1 MLEKLNQF
9 SPKVLF
15 QKLKDGLNKTRES
28 FVGKISKLFSIFK
41 KIDDE
46 FWDELEEIMIAAD
59 VGVTT
64 TEKLLDNLKDKVK
77 KEKIKEPPE
86 VLEALKEDL
95 AEIMR
100 GKGGELAKN
109 EDGVT
114 VIMAVG
120 VNGTG
125 KTTSIAKL
133 AHRLKGEGHKV
144 LLAAADTFRAAAI
157 DQLQI
162 WASRLGVELIKHKDG
177 ADPAAVCFDAL
188 SAAKARHSDY
198 CIIDTAGRLH
208 SKANLME
215 ELRKVRKVIAREVP
229 GAPHE
234 TLLVLDATT
243 GQNALLQAK
252 TFTELIDVSGIVLT
266 KLDGTAKGGIVI
278 AIADELSIP
287 VKFIGLGEKLEDLR
301 VFEPMDFLNALFESG
316 DKSENGG
323 SAS

>member
-9 SPKVLF
+9 SPKALF
-15 QKLKDGLNKTRES
+15 QKLRDGLNKTRES

-64 TEKLLDNLKDKVK
+64 TEKLMDKLKDKVK

-100 GKGGELAKN
+100 GKGGELAKSD
-109 EDGVT
+109 DGVT
-114 VIMAVG
+114 VIVAVG

-133 AHRLKGEGHKV
+133 THKLKSEGHKV

-162 WASRLGVELIKHKDG
+162 WANRLGVDLIKHKDG
-177 ADPAAVCFDAL
+177 SDPAAVCFDAL
-188 SAAKARHSDY
+188 SAAKARHCDY

-229 GAPHE
+229 DAPHE

-243 GQNALLQAK
+243 GQNALIQAK
-252 TFTELIDVSGIVLT
+252 TFAELIDVSGIVLT

-301 VFEPMDFLNALFESG
+301 VFDPMEFLNALFESG
-316 DKSENGG
+316 EKTEN
-323 SAS
+323 S

>member
-323 SAS
+323 AGL